1 MGAAIV
7 SPPVVKAKSLNCPN
21 CGGPVEL
28 RGYAHTLSV
37 VCPQCLSVLDA
48 STPEVEILQ
57 KFHAKQRILPKIPL
71 GTRGKI
77 AGTLYEVIGFQVRD
91 VNVGG
96 DFFSWEE
103 YLLFNP
109 YKGFRYLSAYMG
121 HWNFI
126 RVLSA
131 LPQDVGLG
139 RKVQFGGGTYSRFD
153 TVRAETAYVLGEF
166 PWRVHVGEAAE
177 VNDYISPPLMLSSEK
192 TAGEVTWSLGEYWT
206 GDKIWQAFNLQGR
219 PDPIS
224 GVFANQPSPY
234 AGKPKRAWFTWLWLM
249 VALAMLWLGFDIS
262 TAQKE
267 VYRQR
272 HTFSP
277 GMRGEPSFVTPVFE
291 LGGRTSNVEVRIDTD
306 LSNDWVYFNLALI
319 NDDTGEGFDF
329 GREVSYYSGGGE
341 TEGSPSNRALLP
353 SIPSGRYYLRVEPE
367 MNARS
372 SGVVYDVVVRRD
384 VPNSSFFW
392 IAALLLLIP
401 PIFVSIRAA
410 SFESARWRESDY
422 APGGAIRTISSGDS
436 D

>member
-7 SPPVVKAKSLNCPN
+7 SPPVVKARSLSCPN

-28 RGYAHTLSV
+28 RGYAYTLSV
-37 VCPQCLSVLDA
+37 TCPQCLTVLNTA
-48 STPEVEILQ
+48 TPEVEILQ
-57 KFHAKQRILPKIPL
+57 KFQVKQRIQPKIPL

-91 VNVGG
+91 VNSMG
-96 DFFSWEE
+96 DFYSWEE

-139 RKVQFGGGTYSRFD
+139 RKVQYDGRTYSRFD
-153 TVRAETAYVLGEF
+153 AVTAETSYILGEF
-166 PWRVHVGEAAE
+166 PWRAQVGDTAE
-177 VNDYISPPLMLSSEK
+177 VADYISPPYMLSSEG
-192 TAGEVTWSLGEYWT
+192 TGNEINWSLGEYWT
-206 GDKIWQAFNLQGR
+206 GDQIWKIFNLPGR

-224 GVFANQPSPY
+224 GVFSNQPSPY

-249 VALAMLWLGFDIS
+249 VALVGLLLWFDIS
-262 TAQKE
+262 SAQKE

-272 HTFSP
+272 YTFAP

-291 LGGRTSNVEVRIDTD
+291 LAGRTSNVEVRLDTD
-306 LSNDWVYFNLALI
+306 LTNDWAYFNLALI

-329 GREVSYYSGGGE
+329 GREVSYYSSGGE
-341 TEGSPSNRALLP
+341 TEGSRSNRVFLP

-367 MNARS
+367 INARS
-372 SGVVYDVVVRRD
+372 AGVIYDLVVRRD
-384 VPNSSFFW
+384 VPNYSFFW

-410 SFESARWRESDY
+410 GFESARWRESDY
-422 APGGAIRTISSGDS
+422 APGGAIRKISSGDS